1 MIRRAVRW
9 LLGHDEPRDPE
20 KQQQQQQQHQTLHA
34 ADMYPDGIAAS
45 RDPENEHHHHQHQHH
60 QPPPPPN
67 DGNNPRR
74 LSVIPTSEAALVP
87 PTDKLL
93 VFRSLTGIDTVP
105 TLSTSG
111 HASRA
116 APNHGIYPRVVRAER
131 KAKRGYRVFNVAIN
145 ACLGIQ
151 MIVAATLTALGAAN
165 GSRAAVTGFGAINT
179 IIAGILT
186 YLKGSGLPNRL
197 KFVADEFRAVREYME
212 QREREFCLADCP
224 LNPYEEVQIVDDMYG
239 AARQN
244 SDNKQGQGGGGGQ
257 RGGGVVAA
265 AQHQQANMAAAA
277 SSGLGHL
284 VQRFSKFTDS
294 SASTKVPPPQ
304 CHCEKQSVKE

>member
-1 MIRRAVRW
+1 MIRQAVRW

-20 KQQQQQQQHQTLHA
+20 KQQAQAQGQVPHPS
-34 ADMYPDGIAAS
+34 DMYPDGSTAS
-45 RDPENEHHHHQHQHH
+45 RDQQQQ
-60 QPPPPPN
+60 QPPPSMN
-67 DGNNPRR
+67 R
-74 LSVIPTSEAALVP
+74 LSVVPTSEAALVP

-116 APNHGIYPRVVRAER
+116 APNHGIYPRIVRAER

-151 MIVAATLTALGAAN
+151 MIVAAALTALGAAN
-165 GSRAAVTGFGAINT
+165 GSRAAVTGFGAVNT
-179 IIAGILT
+179 IIAGLLT
-186 YLKGSGLPNRL
+186 YIKGSGLPNRL
-197 KFVADEFRAVREYME
+197 KYVADEFRAVREYIE

-244 SDNKQGQGGGGGQ
+244 LDSKQGQGGGGQ
-257 RGGGVVAA
+257 RGSGVVAA
-265 AQHQQANMAAAA
+265 QHGQTGIA
-277 SSGLGHL
+277 SSASGLGHM
-284 VQRFSKFTDS
+284 VQRFSKFTES
-294 SASTKVPPPQ
+294 SASTKAPPQ